1 MAAGLL
7 ARATLL
13 VLLFS
18 ASVLAS
24 SGSLSVDVAV
34 IGGGPAGYTL
44 AALLASQHGVTVAL
58 IDPSPSSR
66 WPNNYGAWLAEW
78 EELSESLQMPELL
91 TDCIAHT
98 WSVTDTYFGGSHGR
112 DPSERTRLQ
121 SAYVQIERDA
131 LKRVLERRLSGSGN
145 ATILAATLDATLDA
159 TALAP
164 GEFGANL
171 THEPEGSTLM
181 LSNGQRVRAT
191 VVVDA
196 TGGGSALVR
205 RETPQQGG
213 LWKEVQPGFQIAYGV
228 LVVCEGGAG
237 ALLREAAA
245 AGKEQMVE
253 ALLGAHVSP
262 FVVADRRL
270 HTALHLAPAPL
281 RFTQRRAPAHSLRS
295 LARTLSI

>member
-112 DPSERTRLQ
+112 DASERTRLQ

-228 LVVCEGGAG
+228 LVVCE
-237 ALLREAAA
+237 
-245 AGKEQMVE
+245 V
-253 ALLGAHVSP
+253 
-262 FVVADRRL
+262 
-270 HTALHLAPAPL
+270 
-281 RFTQRRAPAHSLRS
+281 RS
-295 LARTLSI
+295 LPPRLPPPLPVYPPLCPTMNAFS